1 MLDWPE
7 KLPILAS
14 HRYWYY
20 WKIRR
25 KRTELEV
32 SDLGALQMKPCCPL
46 PFVQLS
52 YSMSAF
58 ADTDTD
64 SGSESENEC
73 AKED

>member
-1 MLDWPE
+1 M
-7 KLPILAS
+7 
-14 HRYWYY
+14 
-20 WKIRR
+20 
-25 KRTELEV
+25 EV
-32 SDLGALQMKPCCPL
+32 SDLGALQMKPCCPS

-64 SGSESENEC
+64 TDSGSESESENEC